1 MRWRLALLLAASA
14 LPLAACGGEAESPAA
29 SASRY
34 AGPTLTVRSTD
45 TTDWRTVSA
54 SITSVDQAQAMA
66 RIPGVLTSLTIK
78 EGDMVARGQVIGYVG
93 STGISTGPHL
103 HYELYRNGVAIN
115 PRSVS
120 FSVVQALSGGD
131 LREFKAKLARL
142 LAVPV
147 GGTRGNKPGTD
158 NAGAR

>member
-1 MRWRLALLLAASA
+1 
-14 LPLAACGGEAESPAA
+14 
-29 SASRY
+29 
-34 AGPTLTVRSTD
+34 
-45 TTDWRTVSA
+45 
-54 SITSVDQAQAMA
+54 
-66 RIPGVLTSLTIK
+66 
-78 EGDMVARGQVIGYVG
+78 VIGYVG

-147 GGTRGNKPGTD
+147 GGTRGKKTENDG
-158 NAGAR
+158 AGEN